1 MSNSERDVE
10 RTRQAP
16 VKTRRV
22 RAGQVFTFVL
32 VGLAVLFAVLNL
44 DEVKVNWIV
53 GTWKTPLIVVIGVM
67 LALGAGLGYI
77 LALRRRAR
85 RR

>member
-1 MSNSERDVE
+1 MSNAE

-16 VKTRRV
+16 VKARRV

-32 VGLAVLFAVLNL
+32 AGLAVLFAVLNL
-44 DEVKVNWIV
+44 DEVRVNWIV

-67 LALGAGLGYI
+67 LALGCGLGYV

-85 RR
+85 PR